1 MSAIGVLTTARFWK
15 VLGGAIFGLLGL
27 CVVAGFAFVQQA
39 GGLSQLVE
47 HRLNKISDR
56 LVVAVS
62 DAGLGLQMSL
72 RPLTLNIDHMRIEL
86 DQSKILV
93 PTAEF
98 EFGFASLLTG
108 QPEKLILRGLDLDLV
123 KTENGWN
130 MPKIMG
136 VTGALLGRTEQ
147 AGKIAQNLTMRK
159 IGIDVASMTLSD
171 ATGILPKVRFSDLYF
186 DFEALTNGS
195 LVGSI
200 RGRHDT
206 SATDAGDFTA
216 TLTGWPG
223 GSRFAVDMT
232 AQKLRLTDFAGYI
245 DKIPDE
251 FKTLGTVSG
260 HIGINV
266 EESEIANLEADITL
280 QDGVLA
286 ASGRLS
292 NPAFLSADIIGT
304 YARSQKALNIAKLEI
319 TMADGREL
327 AFVGGVDNIGTSSV
341 SFAGGLKADN
351 LALRTILA
359 DWPDTVAVDYKALI
373 GSHVDGGFLQD
384 GNAQIAGRYNPANG
398 ALALSRFDFNGYV
411 SGLRVNVAT
420 DQYRRAVGTVDGK
433 FAIRMGGQGKI
444 DELDI
449 AATVSDGSVL
459 LAGREAPVLMP
470 AANLQAQFTN
480 SRTLTGGVTADF
492 GPNGKI
498 SLSANS
504 TINNDNAIESS
515 EMDISADDF
524 DAALFT
530 ALWPAPAAPVTRQWL
545 RQHMPSGRIRD
556 AKLSFR
562 TSYDADIGRH
572 KLQDING
579 NWRLHDTTLG
589 WSDHSPPF
597 TNLNAD
603 LSVDNAKFVANIT
616 NANFGGMSVQHGNV
630 TISPI
635 VGDAI
640 RQAALSISIKGGLGK
655 AIDHAKS
662 SGLKTLATI
671 DVTDVTA
678 SGEAEMILQAAF
690 PIGEKFN
697 ALKAIQ
703 KLDATISNGSFSNL
717 PGGIAIDDA
726 ELVAAFDKDR
736 SDISGTASFMGA
748 PAEFSVQFDRE
759 KESVK
764 AVGLASPSPEL
775 AAVLARRLGLRLDG
789 RLGGKLEYTGD
800 LAKNTGEVKIAAPL
814 TGVSIDVPVLNWAKL
829 PAEAGQASMVI
840 DLRGGEL
847 AAVNDIDIV
856 AGSLVAQ
863 GQVVFDTAGALQ
875 AGFFERVAWPGNDI
889 RDLIIESNQDKSWQV
904 GANAKIIDLVP
915 LRRNKGVSGGE
926 TVNFDFTAD
935 QIIVD
940 NQISL
945 SGQLVGTRSAKGAGE
960 AEFSGSLLVR
970 GEPLITE
977 AQFGIVF
984 GTGDETIKGIGLIGG
999 GETNFNFT
1007 DDADGKPKLVL
1018 TSKNGG
1024 RMLSGLDITD
1034 TVRGGNVRL
1043 ETIFDSADFKHYDTR
1058 IDIENFAVVEAP
1070 RAVKALSVLSL
1081 AGLYALVEGDGTA
1094 FRYGHAELETRGS
1107 VVNIKALKASGDAV
1121 AVSMVGVYDRTSKQ
1135 VDVSGN
1141 LVPVSQISNIVGK
1154 LPLIGNVL
1162 TGLDKSGI
1170 FATQFRVTGLSDDMK
1185 TAVNPASIAPGLLRD
1200 LISPNWLGKESDRL
1214 FNATP
1219 DETDEADEAALDPD
1233 GSPSNQ

>member
-1 MSAIGVLTTARFWK
+1 MAAIGVLTTARFWK
-15 VLGGAIFGLLGL
+15 VLCGAVFGLLGL
-27 CVVAGFAFVQQA
+27 CGVAGFAFVQQA

-56 LVVAVS
+56 FVVAVS
-62 DAGLGLQMSL
+62 DAGLSVQMSP
-72 RPLTLNIDHMRIEL
+72 RPLTLEIDDMRIEL

-98 EFGFASLLTG
+98 EFGFTSLLTR

-123 KTENGWN
+123 KTETGWN
-130 MPKIMG
+130 IPKIMG
-136 VTGALLGRTEQ
+136 VMSTILKQTGRDVET
-147 AGKIAQNLTMRK
+147 AQSHTIRK
-159 IGIDVASMTLSD
+159 IGIDVATVTLSD
-171 ATGILPKVRFSDLYF
+171 ATGILPKVRFSDLFF
-186 DFEALTNGS
+186 DLESLRNGS

-200 RGRHDT
+200 RGRHVT
-206 SATDAGDFTA
+206 GARDAGDFTA
-216 TLTGWPG
+216 TLTGWPED
-223 GSRFAVDMT
+223 SRFFVDMT
-232 AQKLRLTDFAGYI
+232 AQKLQLTDFAGYI

-260 HIGINV
+260 HVRIKV

-280 QDGVLA
+280 QNGVIA
-286 ASGRLS
+286 ASGRLTDLT
-292 NPAFLSADIIGT
+292 FLTADIIGN
-304 YARSQKALNIAKLEI
+304 YSRSQKTLNIVKFEI
-319 TMADGREL
+319 TTADGRDL
-327 AFVGGVDNIGTSSV
+327 AFVGDVDNIGTSTIT
-341 SFAGGLKADN
+341 FNGGLKVDKI
-351 LALRTILA
+351 ALRTILA
-359 DWPDTVAVDYKALI
+359 DWPETVAVDLKAFI
-373 GSHVDGGFLQD
+373 ASHVDGGFLHD
-384 GNAQIAGRYNPANG
+384 GNAEIVGSYNPAND
-398 ALALSRFDFNGYV
+398 ALSFSQFDFDGYF

-420 DQYRRAVGTVDGK
+420 DQYRRAVGTVDGN
-433 FAIRMGGQGKI
+433 FAIRTDGQGKI

-449 AATVSDGSVL
+449 IATVSDGSVL
-459 LAGREAPVLMP
+459 LAGRDTPVLLP
-470 AANLQAQFTN
+470 AADFQAQFSN
-480 SRTLTGGVTADF
+480 NHTLTGGLSADF
-492 GPNGKI
+492 GLNGKI
-498 SLSANS
+498 SLVANS
-504 TINNDNAIESS
+504 IIDENNAIETIQV
-515 EMDISADDF
+515 DINTDDF

-530 ALWPAPAAPVTRQWL
+530 DFWPAPTATVTRRWL
-545 RQHMPSGRIRD
+545 SQHLLSGRMRD

-562 TSYDADIGRH
+562 IGYDADRGRH

-579 NWRLHDTTLG
+579 NWRLHDTTLT
-589 WSDHSPPF
+589 WSDHLPPF

-603 LSVDNAKFVANIT
+603 LSLDNAKFLANIT
-616 NANFGGMSVQHGNV
+616 NANFDGMSVQHGNV

-635 VGDAI
+635 VANVM
-640 RQAALSISIKGGLGK
+640 QQVALSISIKGGLGK
-655 AIDHAKS
+655 AIDHAKA
-662 SGLKTLATI
+662 SGLTTLANI
-671 DVTDVTA
+671 DVSDVTA

-690 PIGEKFN
+690 PLEEKID
-697 ALKAIQ
+697 ALRAIK

-717 PGGIAIDDA
+717 PGMVDVDNA
-726 ELVAAFDKDR
+726 ELVAAFNKER
-736 SDISGTASFMGA
+736 SNISGTASFFGA
-748 PAEFSVQFDRE
+748 PVEFSLQLDPR

-800 LAKNTGEVKIAAPL
+800 LAKNMGEIKVSAPL

-829 PAEAGQASMVI
+829 PTEAGQASMVI

-847 AAVNDIDIV
+847 AAVNDINIV

-863 GQVVFDTAGALQ
+863 GQVVFDMAGSMQ

-889 RDLIIESNQDKSWQV
+889 RDLIIEANQDKSWQV

-945 SGQLVGTRSAKGAGE
+945 SGQLVGARSAQGAGE
-960 AEFSGSLLVR
+960 AKFSGSLLVR
-970 GEPLITE
+970 GDPLITE
-977 AQFGIVF
+977 AQFGIAF
-984 GTGDETIKGIGLIGG
+984 GTGDETVKGIGLIGG

-1007 DDADGKPKLVL
+1007 DGADGKPKLVL

-1034 TVRGGNVRL
+1034 TVLGGDIRL
-1043 ETIFDSADFKHYDTR
+1043 ETIFDSADFEHYDTR
-1058 IDIENFAVVEAP
+1058 IDIDDFAVVEAP

-1121 AVSMVGVYDRTSKQ
+1121 AVSMVGVYDRASKQ
-1135 VDVSGN
+1135 VDVGGN

-1154 LPLIGNVL
+1154 MPLIGNVL

-1170 FATQFRVTGLSDDMK
+1170 FATQFRVSGLSDDMK

-1200 LISPNWLGKESDRL
+1200 LISPNWLDKESARL
-1214 FNATP
+1214 FKEKP
-1219 DETDEADEAALDPD
+1219 DETDEAASDLN
-1233 GSPSNQ
+1233 GSPLDQ

>member
-15 VLGGAIFGLLGL
+15 VFSGAVFGLLSICG
-27 CVVAGFAFVQQA
+27 VAGFAFVQQA

-56 LVVAVS
+56 FVVAVS
-62 DAGLGLQMSL
+62 DAELGVQMSV
-72 RPLTLNIDHMRIEL
+72 RPLTLEIDDMRIDV

-98 EFGFASLLTG
+98 EFGFASLLTR

-130 MPKIMG
+130 IPKIMG
-136 VTGALLGRTEQ
+136 VTSALLDR
-147 AGKIAQNLTMRK
+147 ASRDGKIAQSHTLRK
-159 IGIDVASMTLSD
+159 IGIDVGTVTLSD

-186 DFEALTNGS
+186 DFASLNNGS

-200 RGRHDT
+200 RGRHVT
-206 SATDAGDFTA
+206 GVTGTGDFTA
-216 TLTGWPG
+216 TFTGWPETR
-223 GSRFAVDMT
+223 RFYVDMT
-232 AQKLRLTDFAGYI
+232 AQKLKLTDFAGYI
-245 DKIPDE
+245 DKIPDA

-260 HIGINV
+260 HVGINI

-280 QDGVLA
+280 QNGVLA
-286 ASGRLS
+286 APGMLTD
-292 NPAFLSADIIGT
+292 PTFLTADFIGAF
-304 YARSQKALNIAKLEI
+304 ARGQKALNVVKLEI
-319 TMADGREL
+319 TMADGRDL
-327 AFVGGVDNIGTSSV
+327 AFVGGVNNIGTSTV
-341 SFAGGLKADN
+341 TFTGGLKADK

-359 DWPDTVAVDYKALI
+359 DWPDTVAVDLKALI

-384 GNAQIAGRYNPANG
+384 GNAQIAGRYIPANG
-398 ALALSRFDFNGYV
+398 ALSLSQFDFDGYF

-420 DQYRRAVGTVDGK
+420 DQYRRAVGTVDGN
-433 FAIRMGGQGKI
+433 FAFRAGDQGKI

-449 AATVSDGSVL
+449 TATVSDGSILLVGRETPVL
-459 LAGREAPVLMP
+459 LTSADLRAQL
-470 AANLQAQFTN
+470 ANN
-480 SRTLTGGVTADF
+480 RTLTGDLSADF
-492 GPNGKI
+492 GLNGKI
-498 SLSANS
+498 SLSAKS
-504 TINNDNAIESS
+504 AINDENAIETMQVEINS
-515 EMDISADDF
+515 DDF

-530 ALWPAPAAPVTRQWL
+530 SLWPAPTATVTRRWL
-545 RQHMPSGRIRD
+545 SQHLLSGWMRD
-556 AKLSFR
+556 ANLSF
-562 TSYDADIGRH
+562 SVGYNSDLGRH
-572 KLQDING
+572 ELQDING
-579 NWRLHDTTLG
+579 DWRLYDTTLS
-589 WSDHSPPF
+589 WSDHFPPF
-597 TNLNAD
+597 NNLNAD
-603 LSVDNAKFVANIT
+603 LSIDNAEFIANIT
-616 NANFGGMSVQHGNV
+616 NANFGGMSVQHGNL

-635 VGDAI
+635 VADAM
-640 RQAALSISIKGGLGK
+640 RQALLSISIKGELGK
-655 AIDHAKS
+655 AIDHAKA
-662 SGLKTLATI
+662 SGLTTLANI
-671 DVTDVTA
+671 DMSDVTA

-690 PIGEKFN
+690 PLGEKID
-697 ALKAIQ
+697 ALRAIK
-703 KLDATISNGSFSNL
+703 KLDATISNGSFTNL
-717 PGGIAIDDA
+717 PGRMDIDDA
-726 ELVAAFDKDR
+726 ELVAAFDKER
-736 SDISGTASFMGA
+736 SNISGTASFLGA
-748 PAEFSVQFDRE
+748 PAEFSVQLDRE

-764 AVGLASPSPEL
+764 VVGLASPSPEL

-800 LAKNTGEVKIAAPL
+800 LAKNTGEVKVAAPL
-814 TGVSIDVPVLNWAKL
+814 TDVSIDVPMLNWAKL
-829 PAEAGQASMVI
+829 PAEAGHASMVI

-863 GQVVFDTAGALQ
+863 GQVVFDMAGSVQ

-945 SGQLVGTRSAKGAGE
+945 SGQLVGARSAQGAGE

-970 GEPLITE
+970 GDPLITE

-1007 DDADGKPKLVL
+1007 DVADGKPKLLL

-1034 TVRGGNVRL
+1034 TVLGGDIRL
-1043 ETIFDSADFKHYDTR
+1043 ETIFDSVDFKNYDTR
-1058 IDIENFAVVEAP
+1058 IDIEDFAVVEAP

-1094 FRYGHAELETRGS
+1094 FRHGHAELETRGS

-1121 AVSMVGVYDRTSKQ
+1121 AVSMVGVYDRATKQ
-1135 VDVSGN
+1135 VDVGGN
-1141 LVPVSQISNIVGK
+1141 LVPVSQISDIVGK

-1162 TGLDKSGI
+1162 TGLDNSGI
-1170 FATQFRVTGLSDDMK
+1170 FATQFRVSGLADEMK

-1214 FNATP
+1214 FNEKP
-1219 DETDEADEAALDPD
+1219 EETDEAAPD
-1233 GSPSNQ
+1233 LNVSPLAQ

>member
-1 MSAIGVLTTARFWK
+1 MAAIGVLRTARFWK

-62 DAGLGLQMSL
+62 DARLGVQISL
-72 RPLTLNIDHMRIEL
+72 RPLTLNIDHIRIEL

-98 EFGFASLLTG
+98 EFGFASLMTR

-123 KTENGWN
+123 KTEDGWS

-136 VTGALLGRTEQ
+136 VTGALLDRTEQ

-171 ATGILPKVRFSDLYF
+171 ATGILPEVGFSDLYF
-186 DFEALTNGS
+186 DFESLTNGS

-200 RGRHDT
+200 RGRHET

-223 GSRFAVDMT
+223 ASQFAVDMT
-232 AQKLRLTDFAGYI
+232 AQRLLLDNFAGYI
-245 DKIPDE
+245 DQIPDE

-260 HIGINV
+260 HIGINFQDA
-266 EESEIANLEADITL
+266 EIVYLETDIAL
-280 QDGVLA
+280 QEGVLA
-286 ASGRLS
+286 ASGRFT
-292 NPAFLSADIIGT
+292 NPAFLSANITGT

-319 TMADGREL
+319 TMADGRDL

-341 SFAGGLKADN
+341 SFTGGLKAN
-351 LALRTILA
+351 NIALRTILA

-398 ALALSRFDFNGYV
+398 ALSLTQFDFDGYL
-411 SGLRVNVAT
+411 SGLRVNVTT
-420 DQYRRAVGTVDGK
+420 DQYRRAVGTVDGN
-433 FAIRMGGQGKI
+433 FAIRMGGKGKI

-449 AATVSDGSVL
+449 AATVSDGSIL

-480 SRTLTGGVTADF
+480 SRMLTGHVIADF
-492 GPNGKI
+492 GPGGKI
-498 SLSANS
+498 SLSTIS
-504 TINNDNAIESS
+504 TINENNAIETSKIDLGA
-515 EMDISADDF
+515 EDF
-524 DAALFT
+524 DASLFT
-530 ALWPAPAAPVTRQWL
+530 ILWPAPAAPVTRRWL
-545 RQHMPSGRIRD
+545 RQHLQSGRIRD
-556 AKLSFR
+556 AKLSIHS
-562 TSYDADIGRH
+562 TYDAADGTY

-579 NWRLHDTTLG
+579 NWRLHNTTIG
-589 WSDHSPPF
+589 WSDSSSPF
-597 TNLNAD
+597 NSLSAD
-603 LSVDNAKFVANIT
+603 LSVDKAKFVANIT
-616 NANFGGMSVQHGNV
+616 NANFGGMNVQHGNV

-635 VGDAI
+635 LSDST
-640 RQAALSISIKGGLGK
+640 RQAVLSISLEGGLGK
-655 AIDHAKS
+655 AIDYARA
-662 SGLKTLATI
+662 SGLTTLANI
-671 DVTDVTA
+671 DLTDVTA
-678 SGEAEMILQAAF
+678 SGDAAMILQAAL
-690 PIGEKFN
+690 PLGEKIN
-697 ALKAIQ
+697 VLEAIE

-717 PGGIAIDDA
+717 PRGIDIGNAD
-726 ELVAAFDKDR
+726 LVATFDKER
-736 SDISGTASFMGA
+736 SNISGTASFLGA

-764 AVGLASPSPEL
+764 AIGLASPSPEL
-775 AAVLARRLGLRLDG
+775 AVVLARHMGLRIDG
-789 RLGGKLEYTGD
+789 RLGAKLEYTGD
-800 LAKNTGEVKIAAPL
+800 LAKNIGEVKIAAPL
-814 TGVSIDVPVLNWAKL
+814 TSVSIDVPILNWAKL
-829 PAEAGQASMVI
+829 PAETGQASMVI
-840 DLRGGEL
+840 EIRGGEL
-847 AAVNDIDIV
+847 VAVNNIDIV

-863 GQVVFDTAGALQ
+863 GQLVFDTAGALQ

-889 RDLIIESNQDKSWQV
+889 RDLIIESNHDKSWQV

-926 TVNFDFTAD
+926 TVNFDLTAD

-945 SGQLVGTRSAKGAGE
+945 SGQLVGARSAQGVGE

-970 GEPLITE
+970 GAPLITE

-984 GTGDETIKGIGLIGG
+984 GTGDETIRGVGLIGG

-1007 DDADGKPKLVL
+1007 DNGVGKPKLVL

-1024 RMLSGLDITD
+1024 RMLSGLDVTD
-1034 TVRGGNVRL
+1034 TVRGGDVLL
-1043 ETIFDSADFKHYDTR
+1043 ETVFDSDDYKDYYTR
-1058 IDIENFAVVEAP
+1058 IDIKDFAVVEAP
-1070 RAVKALSVLSL
+1070 RAVKALSILSL
-1081 AGLYALVEGDGTA
+1081 AGLYSLVEGDGTA
-1094 FRYGHAELETRGS
+1094 FKYGTAELETRGP

-1121 AVSMVGVYDRTSKQ
+1121 AVSMVGVYDRKSKQ

-1141 LVPVSQISNIVGK
+1141 LVPVSQLSKMVGK

-1162 TGLDKSGI
+1162 TGLDNSGI
-1170 FATQFRVTGLSDDMK
+1170 FATQFRVSGISDDMK

-1214 FNATP
+1214 FNETP
-1219 DETDEADEAALDPD
+1219 DEGTPETS
-1233 GSPSNQ
+1233 GSQSTQ